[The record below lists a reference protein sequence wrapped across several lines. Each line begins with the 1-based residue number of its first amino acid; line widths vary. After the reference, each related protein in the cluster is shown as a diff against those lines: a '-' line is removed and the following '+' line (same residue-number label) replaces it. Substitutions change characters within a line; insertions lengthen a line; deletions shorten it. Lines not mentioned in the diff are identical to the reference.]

1 MKLVTVTPTGA
12 GSSCGLK
19 EGTDIVWQGIA
30 RPVAWLRTAEGLK
43 QQLEALS

>member
-19 EGTDIVWQGIA
+19 EGTDIVA
-30 RPVAWLRTAEGLK
+30 RYSETGGVAADCGGAQ

>member
-19 EGTDIVWQGIA
+19 KGTDIVWQGIA
-30 RPVAWLRTAEGLK
+30 RLVAWLRTAEGLSSS
-43 QQLEALS
+43 LRL